1 MTEGHNSK
9 EQLKS
14 IIERIIARETDKQ
27 EASDDIKDILSEAKS
42 NGYDAAAIRA
52 IVKEKLA
59 DDAKRR
65 KQSELAET
73 IETYRAA
80 LGDFLTSPLGKAAAT
95 RAGLMPPV

>member
-1 MTEGHNSK
+1 MTEGHNSNA
-9 EQLKS
+9 QLKS
-14 IIERIIARETDKQ
+14 IIERIVTLEEGKR

-59 DDAKRR
+59 DNAKRR

-73 IETYRAA
+73 IEAYRAA
-80 LGDFLTSPLGKAAAT
+80 LGDFLQSPLGRAAAT